1 MIIRKGEEHMKW
13 LIKNG
18 TIASEEKTFL
28 ADLLLEDDKIIKI
41 DTNIEDVEAKCIDAE
56 GCYVMPGAVDIHT
69 HMDLDVGIARAI
81 DDFYTGTIAAACGG
95 TTTIIDHMAFG
106 PKGCNLMHQVKEYHK
121 LADHNAVVDYGF
133 HGVFQHVNDDIL
145 KEMKKVVKDEGIT
158 SFKIYM
164 TYDYKLSDE
173 DIVRVLKQAKE
184 DGILITVHCE
194 NDGIVSYFRKKFVGE
209 GKTEVRYHPLSR
221 PNEAE
226 AEAVNRMLYL
236 ASAIGDAPVYIVH
249 LSTKEGLEEIRQA
262 KKRGQKHIGVETCPQ
277 YLLLTDD
284 LYDDP
289 SEGLKAV
296 MAPPFEAYKITALDK
311 YFVDKT
317 MLIEELIPSI
327 GREQRFLCITRPRR
341 FGKTVMANMVA
352 SYFGKAIDSSFVF
365 EHLAIAKSPVYEEYI
380 NKYDVIYID
389 FSRLPENC
397 QTYEEYINRIK
408 TGIKE
413 DLLEEFSE
421 LELKE
426 EMSLWDILAKIFQ
439 KTNRKFMFIMDEW
452 DAVVHMPFISQK
464 ERQEYLLFLKNLL
477 KDQVYVE
484 LAYMTGILP
493 IAKYS
498 AASELNMF
506 VEYNM
511 ATRERFSSYFGFSE
525 EEIDKLFQIY
535 SETTIRPRITRHD
548 LKIWYDGYCTASG
561 EQLYNPRSIICALS
575 DNQLGSYWT
584 GSGPYDEIFYYI
596 KGNIDEVREDFI
608 LMISGEHIE
617 AKVQEYAATA
627 EELTTKNQIYSAM
640 VIYGLLTYE
649 DGEVFIPNR
658 ELMYKY
664 NELLLT
670 NESLG
675 YVYRLAKES
684 ERMLKATLAGDTQ
697 TMAEILEYAHNTE
710 SPILSYNNEIELSAI
725 VNLVYLAA
733 RGKYR
738 VEREDKAGKG
748 YVDFIFYPE
757 KKNSSAIILELKVD
771 ASPEEAIQQIKDKQY
786 ILRFKGKLAEKA
798 KYTGEI
804 LLVGINYNKETKM
817 HSCKI
822 EKINRNLPRA
832 KETPS
837 VR

>member
-1 MIIRKGEEHMKW
+1 MGI
-13 LIKNG
+13 
-18 TIASEEKTFL
+18 FL
-28 ADLLLEDDKIIKI
+28 
-41 DTNIEDVEAKCIDAE
+41 N
-56 GCYVMPGAVDIHT
+56 
-69 HMDLDVGIARAI
+69 
-81 DDFYTGTIAAACGG
+81 
-95 TTTIIDHMAFG
+95 
-106 PKGCNLMHQVKEYHK
+106 
-121 LADHNAVVDYGF
+121 
-133 HGVFQHVNDDIL
+133 
-145 KEMKKVVKDEGIT
+145 
-158 SFKIYM
+158 
-164 TYDYKLSDE
+164 
-173 DIVRVLKQAKE
+173 
-184 DGILITVHCE
+184 
-194 NDGIVSYFRKKFVGE
+194 
-209 GKTEVRYHPLSR
+209 
-221 PNEAE
+221 
-226 AEAVNRMLYL
+226 
-236 ASAIGDAPVYIVH
+236 
-249 LSTKEGLEEIRQA
+249 STA
-262 KKRGQKHIGVETCPQ
+262 
-277 YLLLTDD
+277 
-284 LYDDP
+284 
-289 SEGLKAV
+289 
-296 MAPPFEAYKITALDK
+296 PFEAYKITALDK

-413 DLLEEFSE
+413 DLLEEFPE

-439 KTNRKFMFIMDEW
+439 KTNRKFIFIMDEW
-452 DAVVHMPFISQK
+452 DAVFHMPFISQK

-525 EEIDKLFQIY
+525 EEVDKLFQIY
-535 SETTIRPRITRHD
+535 SETTILPRITRQD

-710 SPILSYNNEIELSAI
+710 SPILSYNILSYNNEIELSAI

-733 RGKYR
+733 RDKYR

-757 KKNSSAIILELKVD
+757 KKNISAIILELKVD

-822 EKINRNLPRA
+822 EKINRNLPQA

>member
-1 MIIRKGEEHMKW
+1 MGI
-13 LIKNG
+13 
-18 TIASEEKTFL
+18 FL
-28 ADLLLEDDKIIKI
+28 
-41 DTNIEDVEAKCIDAE
+41 N
-56 GCYVMPGAVDIHT
+56 
-69 HMDLDVGIARAI
+69 
-81 DDFYTGTIAAACGG
+81 
-95 TTTIIDHMAFG
+95 
-106 PKGCNLMHQVKEYHK
+106 
-121 LADHNAVVDYGF
+121 
-133 HGVFQHVNDDIL
+133 
-145 KEMKKVVKDEGIT
+145 
-158 SFKIYM
+158 
-164 TYDYKLSDE
+164 
-173 DIVRVLKQAKE
+173 
-184 DGILITVHCE
+184 
-194 NDGIVSYFRKKFVGE
+194 
-209 GKTEVRYHPLSR
+209 
-221 PNEAE
+221 
-226 AEAVNRMLYL
+226 
-236 ASAIGDAPVYIVH
+236 
-249 LSTKEGLEEIRQA
+249 STA
-262 KKRGQKHIGVETCPQ
+262 
-277 YLLLTDD
+277 
-284 LYDDP
+284 
-289 SEGLKAV
+289 
-296 MAPPFEAYKITALDK
+296 PFEAYKITALDK

-352 SYFGKAIDSSFVF
+352 SYFGKAIDSSFIF

-413 DLLEEFSE
+413 DLLEEFPE

-452 DAVVHMPFISQK
+452 DAVFHMPFIFQK

-525 EEIDKLFQIY
+525 EEVDKLFQIY

-596 KGNIDEVREDFI
+596 KGNIDKVREDFI

-733 RGKYR
+733 RDKYR

-757 KKNSSAIILELKVD
+757 KKNISAIILKLKVD

-822 EKINRNLPRA
+822 EKINRNLPQA
-832 KETPS
+832 KEGCVLAGRKILFIAGGIWGIIRWLWLS
-837 VR
+837 MK

>member
-1 MIIRKGEEHMKW
+1 MGMFVNPDNSAFQVA
-13 LIKNG
+13 LN
-18 TIASEEKTFL
+18 SE
-28 ADLLLEDDKIIKI
+28 
-41 DTNIEDVEAKCIDAE
+41 
-56 GCYVMPGAVDIHT
+56 
-69 HMDLDVGIARAI
+69 
-81 DDFYTGTIAAACGG
+81 
-95 TTTIIDHMAFG
+95 
-106 PKGCNLMHQVKEYHK
+106 
-121 LADHNAVVDYGF
+121 
-133 HGVFQHVNDDIL
+133 
-145 KEMKKVVKDEGIT
+145 
-158 SFKIYM
+158 IY
-164 TYDYKLSDE
+164 
-173 DIVRVLKQAKE
+173 
-184 DGILITVHCE
+184 
-194 NDGIVSYFRKKFVGE
+194 
-209 GKTEVRYHPLSR
+209 
-221 PNEAE
+221 
-226 AEAVNRMLYL
+226 
-236 ASAIGDAPVYIVH
+236 
-249 LSTKEGLEEIRQA
+249 
-262 KKRGQKHIGVETCPQ
+262 
-277 YLLLTDD
+277 
-284 LYDDP
+284 
-289 SEGLKAV
+289 
-296 MAPPFEAYKITALDK
+296 
-311 YFVDKT
+311 VDKT
-317 MLIEELIPSI
+317 GMLEYTNKVINTLQGYICNS
-327 GREQRFLCITRPRR
+327 RPRR
-341 FGKTVMANMVA
+341 FGKSVTANMLA
-352 SYFGKAIDSSFVF
+352 AYYSKGCDSREMFSTLKISESIGF
-365 EHLAIAKSPVYEEYI
+365 EKNI

-413 DLLEEFSE
+413 DLLEEFPE

-452 DAVVHMPFISQK
+452 DTVFHMPFISQK

-525 EEIDKLFQIY
+525 EEVDKLFQIY

-733 RGKYR
+733 RDKYR
-738 VEREDKAGKG
+738 VEREDK
-748 YVDFIFYPE
+748 
-757 KKNSSAIILELKVD
+757 
-771 ASPEEAIQQIKDKQY
+771 
-786 ILRFKGKLAEKA
+786 
-798 KYTGEI
+798 
-804 LLVGINYNKETKM
+804 
-817 HSCKI
+817 
-822 EKINRNLPRA
+822 
-832 KETPS
+832 
-837 VR
+837 

>member
-1 MIIRKGEEHMKW
+1 MGIF
-13 LIKNG
+13 LNG
-18 TIASEEKTFL
+18 TA
-28 ADLLLEDDKIIKI
+28 
-41 DTNIEDVEAKCIDAE
+41 
-56 GCYVMPGAVDIHT
+56 
-69 HMDLDVGIARAI
+69 
-81 DDFYTGTIAAACGG
+81 
-95 TTTIIDHMAFG
+95 
-106 PKGCNLMHQVKEYHK
+106 
-121 LADHNAVVDYGF
+121 
-133 HGVFQHVNDDIL
+133 
-145 KEMKKVVKDEGIT
+145 
-158 SFKIYM
+158 
-164 TYDYKLSDE
+164 
-173 DIVRVLKQAKE
+173 
-184 DGILITVHCE
+184 
-194 NDGIVSYFRKKFVGE
+194 
-209 GKTEVRYHPLSR
+209 
-221 PNEAE
+221 
-226 AEAVNRMLYL
+226 
-236 ASAIGDAPVYIVH
+236 
-249 LSTKEGLEEIRQA
+249 
-262 KKRGQKHIGVETCPQ
+262 
-277 YLLLTDD
+277 
-284 LYDDP
+284 
-289 SEGLKAV
+289 
-296 MAPPFEAYKITALDK
+296 PFEAYKITALDK

-352 SYFGKAIDSSFVF
+352 SYFGKAIDSSFIF

-413 DLLEEFSE
+413 DLLEEFPE

-452 DAVVHMPFISQK
+452 DAVFHMPFISQK
-464 ERQEYLLFLKNLL
+464 GRQEYLLFLKNLL

-525 EEIDKLFQIY
+525 EEVDKLFQIY

-733 RGKYR
+733 RDKYR
-738 VEREDKAGKG
+738 VEREDK
-748 YVDFIFYPE
+748 
-757 KKNSSAIILELKVD
+757 
-771 ASPEEAIQQIKDKQY
+771 
-786 ILRFKGKLAEKA
+786 
-798 KYTGEI
+798 
-804 LLVGINYNKETKM
+804 
-817 HSCKI
+817 
-822 EKINRNLPRA
+822 
-832 KETPS
+832 
-837 VR
+837 

>member
-1 MIIRKGEEHMKW
+1 
-13 LIKNG
+13 
-18 TIASEEKTFL
+18 
-28 ADLLLEDDKIIKI
+28 
-41 DTNIEDVEAKCIDAE
+41 
-56 GCYVMPGAVDIHT
+56 
-69 HMDLDVGIARAI
+69 
-81 DDFYTGTIAAACGG
+81 
-95 TTTIIDHMAFG
+95 
-106 PKGCNLMHQVKEYHK
+106 
-121 LADHNAVVDYGF
+121 
-133 HGVFQHVNDDIL
+133 
-145 KEMKKVVKDEGIT
+145 
-158 SFKIYM
+158 
-164 TYDYKLSDE
+164 
-173 DIVRVLKQAKE
+173 
-184 DGILITVHCE
+184 
-194 NDGIVSYFRKKFVGE
+194 
-209 GKTEVRYHPLSR
+209 
-221 PNEAE
+221 
-226 AEAVNRMLYL
+226 
-236 ASAIGDAPVYIVH
+236 
-249 LSTKEGLEEIRQA
+249 
-262 KKRGQKHIGVETCPQ
+262 
-277 YLLLTDD
+277 
-284 LYDDP
+284 
-289 SEGLKAV
+289 
-296 MAPPFEAYKITALDK
+296 
-311 YFVDKT
+311 
-317 MLIEELIPSI
+317 
-327 GREQRFLCITRPRR
+327 
-341 FGKTVMANMVA
+341 MANMVA

-389 FSRLPENC
+389 FSRLPENF

-413 DLLEEFSE
+413 DLLEEFPE

-426 EMSLWDILAKIFQ
+426 GMSLWDILAKIFQ

-452 DAVVHMPFISQK
+452 DAVFHMPFISQK

-525 EEIDKLFQIY
+525 EEVDKLFQTY

-697 TMAEILEYAHNTE
+697 TMAEIWEYAHNTE

-733 RGKYR
+733 RDKYR
-738 VEREDKAGKG
+738 VEREDKAGEG

-757 KKNSSAIILELKVD
+757 KKNISAIILELKVD

-822 EKINRNLPRA
+822 EKINRNLPQA

-837 VR
+837 FDK

>member
-1 MIIRKGEEHMKW
+1 MAMFVNPDNSAFQVA
-13 LIKNG
+13 LN
-18 TIASEEKTFL
+18 SE
-28 ADLLLEDDKIIKI
+28 
-41 DTNIEDVEAKCIDAE
+41 
-56 GCYVMPGAVDIHT
+56 
-69 HMDLDVGIARAI
+69 
-81 DDFYTGTIAAACGG
+81 
-95 TTTIIDHMAFG
+95 
-106 PKGCNLMHQVKEYHK
+106 
-121 LADHNAVVDYGF
+121 
-133 HGVFQHVNDDIL
+133 
-145 KEMKKVVKDEGIT
+145 
-158 SFKIYM
+158 IY
-164 TYDYKLSDE
+164 
-173 DIVRVLKQAKE
+173 
-184 DGILITVHCE
+184 
-194 NDGIVSYFRKKFVGE
+194 
-209 GKTEVRYHPLSR
+209 
-221 PNEAE
+221 
-226 AEAVNRMLYL
+226 
-236 ASAIGDAPVYIVH
+236 
-249 LSTKEGLEEIRQA
+249 
-262 KKRGQKHIGVETCPQ
+262 
-277 YLLLTDD
+277 
-284 LYDDP
+284 
-289 SEGLKAV
+289 
-296 MAPPFEAYKITALDK
+296 
-311 YFVDKT
+311 VDKT
-317 MLIEELIPSI
+317 GMLEYTNKVINTLQGYICNS
-327 GREQRFLCITRPRR
+327 RPRR
-341 FGKTVMANMVA
+341 FGKSVTANMLA
-352 SYFGKAIDSSFVF
+352 AYYSKGCDSREMFSTLKISESIGF
-365 EHLAIAKSPVYEEYI
+365 KKNI

-413 DLLEEFSE
+413 DLLEEFPE

-426 EMSLWDILAKIFQ
+426 EMPLWDILAKIFQ

-452 DAVVHMPFISQK
+452 DAVFHMPFISQK

-525 EEIDKLFQIY
+525 EEVDKLFQIY

-697 TMAEILEYAHNTE
+697 TMAEILEYDHNTE

-733 RGKYR
+733 RDKYR
-738 VEREDKAGKG
+738 VEREDK
-748 YVDFIFYPE
+748 
-757 KKNSSAIILELKVD
+757 
-771 ASPEEAIQQIKDKQY
+771 
-786 ILRFKGKLAEKA
+786 
-798 KYTGEI
+798 
-804 LLVGINYNKETKM
+804 
-817 HSCKI
+817 
-822 EKINRNLPRA
+822 
-832 KETPS
+832 
-837 VR
+837 

>member
-1 MIIRKGEEHMKW
+1 MGI
-13 LIKNG
+13 
-18 TIASEEKTFL
+18 FL
-28 ADLLLEDDKIIKI
+28 
-41 DTNIEDVEAKCIDAE
+41 N
-56 GCYVMPGAVDIHT
+56 
-69 HMDLDVGIARAI
+69 
-81 DDFYTGTIAAACGG
+81 
-95 TTTIIDHMAFG
+95 
-106 PKGCNLMHQVKEYHK
+106 
-121 LADHNAVVDYGF
+121 
-133 HGVFQHVNDDIL
+133 
-145 KEMKKVVKDEGIT
+145 
-158 SFKIYM
+158 
-164 TYDYKLSDE
+164 
-173 DIVRVLKQAKE
+173 
-184 DGILITVHCE
+184 
-194 NDGIVSYFRKKFVGE
+194 
-209 GKTEVRYHPLSR
+209 
-221 PNEAE
+221 
-226 AEAVNRMLYL
+226 
-236 ASAIGDAPVYIVH
+236 
-249 LSTKEGLEEIRQA
+249 STA
-262 KKRGQKHIGVETCPQ
+262 
-277 YLLLTDD
+277 
-284 LYDDP
+284 
-289 SEGLKAV
+289 
-296 MAPPFEAYKITALDK
+296 PFEAYKITALDK

-413 DLLEEFSE
+413 DLFEEFPE

-452 DAVVHMPFISQK
+452 DAVFHMPFISQK

-525 EEIDKLFQIY
+525 EEVDKLFQIY

-684 ERMLKATLAGDTQ
+684 ERTLKATLAGDTQ

-733 RGKYR
+733 RDKYR

-757 KKNSSAIILELKVD
+757 KKNISAIILELKVD

-822 EKINRNLPRA
+822 EKINRNLPQA

-837 VR
+837 FDK

>member
-1 MIIRKGEEHMKW
+1 MGI
-13 LIKNG
+13 
-18 TIASEEKTFL
+18 FL
-28 ADLLLEDDKIIKI
+28 
-41 DTNIEDVEAKCIDAE
+41 N
-56 GCYVMPGAVDIHT
+56 
-69 HMDLDVGIARAI
+69 
-81 DDFYTGTIAAACGG
+81 
-95 TTTIIDHMAFG
+95 
-106 PKGCNLMHQVKEYHK
+106 
-121 LADHNAVVDYGF
+121 
-133 HGVFQHVNDDIL
+133 
-145 KEMKKVVKDEGIT
+145 
-158 SFKIYM
+158 
-164 TYDYKLSDE
+164 
-173 DIVRVLKQAKE
+173 
-184 DGILITVHCE
+184 
-194 NDGIVSYFRKKFVGE
+194 
-209 GKTEVRYHPLSR
+209 
-221 PNEAE
+221 
-226 AEAVNRMLYL
+226 
-236 ASAIGDAPVYIVH
+236 
-249 LSTKEGLEEIRQA
+249 STA
-262 KKRGQKHIGVETCPQ
+262 
-277 YLLLTDD
+277 
-284 LYDDP
+284 
-289 SEGLKAV
+289 
-296 MAPPFEAYKITALDK
+296 PFEAYKITALDK

-413 DLLEEFSE
+413 DLLEEFPE

-452 DAVVHMPFISQK
+452 DAVFHMPFISQK

-525 EEIDKLFQIY
+525 EEVDKLFQIY

-733 RGKYR
+733 RDKYR

-757 KKNSSAIILELKVD
+757 KKNISAIILELKVD

-786 ILRFKGKLAEKA
+786 ILRFKGKLTEKA

-822 EKINRNLPRA
+822 EKINRNLPQAR
-832 KETPS
+832 ETPPKRVSLPDGFVCPVS
-837 VR
+837 VGQKNIMFFVAFIRNAPKSTAEFHKKDK

>member
-1 MIIRKGEEHMKW
+1 MGI
-13 LIKNG
+13 
-18 TIASEEKTFL
+18 FL
-28 ADLLLEDDKIIKI
+28 
-41 DTNIEDVEAKCIDAE
+41 N
-56 GCYVMPGAVDIHT
+56 
-69 HMDLDVGIARAI
+69 
-81 DDFYTGTIAAACGG
+81 
-95 TTTIIDHMAFG
+95 
-106 PKGCNLMHQVKEYHK
+106 
-121 LADHNAVVDYGF
+121 
-133 HGVFQHVNDDIL
+133 
-145 KEMKKVVKDEGIT
+145 
-158 SFKIYM
+158 
-164 TYDYKLSDE
+164 
-173 DIVRVLKQAKE
+173 
-184 DGILITVHCE
+184 
-194 NDGIVSYFRKKFVGE
+194 
-209 GKTEVRYHPLSR
+209 
-221 PNEAE
+221 
-226 AEAVNRMLYL
+226 
-236 ASAIGDAPVYIVH
+236 
-249 LSTKEGLEEIRQA
+249 STA
-262 KKRGQKHIGVETCPQ
+262 
-277 YLLLTDD
+277 
-284 LYDDP
+284 
-289 SEGLKAV
+289 
-296 MAPPFEAYKITALDK
+296 PFEAYKITALDK

-413 DLLEEFSE
+413 DLLEEFPE

-439 KTNRKFMFIMDEW
+439 KTNRKFMFIIDEW
-452 DAVVHMPFISQK
+452 DAVFHMPFISQK

-525 EEIDKLFQIY
+525 EEVDKLFQIY

-733 RGKYR
+733 RDKYR

-748 YVDFIFYPE
+748 YVDFIFYSE
-757 KKNSSAIILELKVD
+757 KKNISAIILELKVD
-771 ASPEEAIQQIKDKQY
+771 ASPEETIQQIKDKQY

-822 EKINRNLPRA
+822 EKINRKFAAGKGRRP
-832 KETPS
+832 PFG
-837 VR
+837 

>member
-1 MIIRKGEEHMKW
+1 MGI
-13 LIKNG
+13 
-18 TIASEEKTFL
+18 FL
-28 ADLLLEDDKIIKI
+28 
-41 DTNIEDVEAKCIDAE
+41 N
-56 GCYVMPGAVDIHT
+56 
-69 HMDLDVGIARAI
+69 
-81 DDFYTGTIAAACGG
+81 
-95 TTTIIDHMAFG
+95 
-106 PKGCNLMHQVKEYHK
+106 
-121 LADHNAVVDYGF
+121 
-133 HGVFQHVNDDIL
+133 
-145 KEMKKVVKDEGIT
+145 
-158 SFKIYM
+158 
-164 TYDYKLSDE
+164 
-173 DIVRVLKQAKE
+173 
-184 DGILITVHCE
+184 
-194 NDGIVSYFRKKFVGE
+194 
-209 GKTEVRYHPLSR
+209 
-221 PNEAE
+221 
-226 AEAVNRMLYL
+226 
-236 ASAIGDAPVYIVH
+236 
-249 LSTKEGLEEIRQA
+249 STA
-262 KKRGQKHIGVETCPQ
+262 
-277 YLLLTDD
+277 
-284 LYDDP
+284 
-289 SEGLKAV
+289 
-296 MAPPFEAYKITALDK
+296 PFEAYKITALDK

-352 SYFGKAIDSSFVF
+352 SYFGKAIDSSFIF
-365 EHLAIAKSPVYEEYI
+365 EHLAIAESPRYREYI

-413 DLLEEFSE
+413 DLLEEFPE

-439 KTNRKFMFIMDEW
+439 KTNRKFIFIMDEW
-452 DAVVHMPFISQK
+452 DAVFHMSFISQK

-525 EEIDKLFQIY
+525 EEVDKLFQIY
-535 SETTIRPRITRHD
+535 SETTIRPRITRQD

-675 YVYRLAKES
+675 YVYWLAKES

-725 VNLVYLAA
+725 VNLVYLSA
-733 RGKYR
+733 RDKYR

-757 KKNSSAIILELKVD
+757 KKNISAIILELKVD

-798 KYTGEI
+798 KYTGEV
-804 LLVGINYNKETKM
+804 LLVGISYNKETKM

-822 EKINRNLPRA
+822 ERINRNL
-832 KETPS
+832 S
-837 VR
+837 VK

>member
-1 MIIRKGEEHMKW
+1 
-13 LIKNG
+13 
-18 TIASEEKTFL
+18 
-28 ADLLLEDDKIIKI
+28 
-41 DTNIEDVEAKCIDAE
+41 
-56 GCYVMPGAVDIHT
+56 
-69 HMDLDVGIARAI
+69 
-81 DDFYTGTIAAACGG
+81 
-95 TTTIIDHMAFG
+95 
-106 PKGCNLMHQVKEYHK
+106 
-121 LADHNAVVDYGF
+121 
-133 HGVFQHVNDDIL
+133 
-145 KEMKKVVKDEGIT
+145 
-158 SFKIYM
+158 
-164 TYDYKLSDE
+164 
-173 DIVRVLKQAKE
+173 
-184 DGILITVHCE
+184 
-194 NDGIVSYFRKKFVGE
+194 
-209 GKTEVRYHPLSR
+209 
-221 PNEAE
+221 
-226 AEAVNRMLYL
+226 
-236 ASAIGDAPVYIVH
+236 
-249 LSTKEGLEEIRQA
+249 
-262 KKRGQKHIGVETCPQ
+262 
-277 YLLLTDD
+277 
-284 LYDDP
+284 
-289 SEGLKAV
+289 
-296 MAPPFEAYKITALDK
+296 
-311 YFVDKT
+311 
-317 MLIEELIPSI
+317 
-327 GREQRFLCITRPRR
+327 
-341 FGKTVMANMVA
+341 
-352 SYFGKAIDSSFVF
+352 
-365 EHLAIAKSPVYEEYI
+365 
-380 NKYDVIYID
+380 
-389 FSRLPENC
+389 
-397 QTYEEYINRIK
+397 
-408 TGIKE
+408 
-413 DLLEEFSE
+413 
-421 LELKE
+421 
-426 EMSLWDILAKIFQ
+426 
-439 KTNRKFMFIMDEW
+439 
-452 DAVVHMPFISQK
+452 
-464 ERQEYLLFLKNLL
+464 
-477 KDQVYVE
+477 
-484 LAYMTGILP
+484 
-493 IAKYS
+493 
-498 AASELNMF
+498 
-506 VEYNM
+506 M

-525 EEIDKLFQIY
+525 EEVDKLFQIY

-733 RGKYR
+733 RDKYR

-757 KKNSSAIILELKVD
+757 KKNISAIILELKVD

-798 KYTGEI
+798 KCTGEI

-822 EKINRNLPRA
+822 EKINRNLPQA

-837 VR
+837 FDK

>member
-1 MIIRKGEEHMKW
+1 MGI
-13 LIKNG
+13 
-18 TIASEEKTFL
+18 FL
-28 ADLLLEDDKIIKI
+28 
-41 DTNIEDVEAKCIDAE
+41 N
-56 GCYVMPGAVDIHT
+56 
-69 HMDLDVGIARAI
+69 
-81 DDFYTGTIAAACGG
+81 
-95 TTTIIDHMAFG
+95 
-106 PKGCNLMHQVKEYHK
+106 
-121 LADHNAVVDYGF
+121 
-133 HGVFQHVNDDIL
+133 
-145 KEMKKVVKDEGIT
+145 
-158 SFKIYM
+158 
-164 TYDYKLSDE
+164 
-173 DIVRVLKQAKE
+173 
-184 DGILITVHCE
+184 
-194 NDGIVSYFRKKFVGE
+194 
-209 GKTEVRYHPLSR
+209 
-221 PNEAE
+221 
-226 AEAVNRMLYL
+226 
-236 ASAIGDAPVYIVH
+236 
-249 LSTKEGLEEIRQA
+249 STA
-262 KKRGQKHIGVETCPQ
+262 
-277 YLLLTDD
+277 
-284 LYDDP
+284 
-289 SEGLKAV
+289 
-296 MAPPFEAYKITALDK
+296 PFEAYKITALDK
-311 YFVDKT
+311 YFIDKT

-452 DAVVHMPFISQK
+452 DAVFHMPFISQK

-525 EEIDKLFQIY
+525 EEVDKLFQIY

-561 EQLYNPRSIICALS
+561 EHLYNPRSIICALT
-575 DNQLGSYWT
+575 DNQLCCYWT

-733 RGKYR
+733 RDKYR

-822 EKINRNLPRA
+822 EKINRNLPQA

>member
-1 MIIRKGEEHMKW
+1 MGI
-13 LIKNG
+13 
-18 TIASEEKTFL
+18 FL
-28 ADLLLEDDKIIKI
+28 
-41 DTNIEDVEAKCIDAE
+41 N
-56 GCYVMPGAVDIHT
+56 
-69 HMDLDVGIARAI
+69 
-81 DDFYTGTIAAACGG
+81 
-95 TTTIIDHMAFG
+95 
-106 PKGCNLMHQVKEYHK
+106 
-121 LADHNAVVDYGF
+121 
-133 HGVFQHVNDDIL
+133 
-145 KEMKKVVKDEGIT
+145 
-158 SFKIYM
+158 
-164 TYDYKLSDE
+164 
-173 DIVRVLKQAKE
+173 
-184 DGILITVHCE
+184 
-194 NDGIVSYFRKKFVGE
+194 
-209 GKTEVRYHPLSR
+209 
-221 PNEAE
+221 
-226 AEAVNRMLYL
+226 
-236 ASAIGDAPVYIVH
+236 
-249 LSTKEGLEEIRQA
+249 STA
-262 KKRGQKHIGVETCPQ
+262 
-277 YLLLTDD
+277 
-284 LYDDP
+284 
-289 SEGLKAV
+289 
-296 MAPPFEAYKITALDK
+296 PFEAYKITALDK

-413 DLLEEFSE
+413 DLLEEFPE

-452 DAVVHMPFISQK
+452 DTVFHMPFISQK

-525 EEIDKLFQIY
+525 EEVDKLFQIY
-535 SETTIRPRITRHD
+535 SETSIRPRITRHD

-561 EQLYNPRSIICALS
+561 EQLYNPRSIICAVS

-733 RGKYR
+733 RDKYR

-757 KKNSSAIILELKVD
+757 KKNISAIILELKVD

-822 EKINRNLPRA
+822 EKINRNLPQA

>member
-1 MIIRKGEEHMKW
+1 MNKNTIKKFAIEARKK
-13 LIKNG
+13 LIDSVTDKAGMLGITEKSCSEPITKGPDFEVYQTVAGTEVTLNKNQCEQRKKLV
-18 TIASEEKTFL
+18 SQ
-28 ADLLLEDDKIIKI
+28 
-41 DTNIEDVEAKCIDAE
+41 IESRGFE
-56 GCYVMPGAVDIHT
+56 
-69 HMDLDVGIARAI
+69 
-81 DDFYTGTIAAACGG
+81 
-95 TTTIIDHMAFG
+95 
-106 PKGCNLMHQVKEYHK
+106 
-121 LADHNAVVDYGF
+121 AVVEEVAYTWF
-133 HGVFQHVNDDIL
+133 NRICAIRFMEVNDYL
-145 KEMKKVVKDEGIT
+145 PNR
-158 SFKIYM
+158 
-164 TYDYKLSDE
+164 
-173 DIVRVLKQAKE
+173 VRVLSSEK
-184 DGILITVHCE
+184 
-194 NDGIVSYFRKKFVGE
+194 E
-209 GKTEVRYHPLSR
+209 GKMEPDLVTR
-221 PNEAE
+221 
-226 AEAVNRMLYL
+226 
-236 ASAIGDAPVYIVH
+236 APDVD
-249 LSTKEGLEEIRQA
+249 LNLTAQEKEEIINW
-262 KKRGQKHIGVETCPQ
+262 KMSGTSED
-277 YLLLTDD
+277 TDK
-284 LYDDP
+284 LYCKLFLKQCHQLHDILP
-289 SEGLKAV
+289 GL
-296 MAPPFEAYKITALDK
+296 FEADSDY
-311 YFVDKT
+311 
-317 MLIEELIPSI
+317 MEL
-327 GREQRFLCITRPRR
+327 L
-341 FGKTVMANMVA
+341 FGI
-352 SYFGKAIDSSFVF
+352 SYT
-365 EHLAIAKSPVYEEYI
+365 
-380 NKYDVIYID
+380 NKDDVIYID

-413 DLLEEFSE
+413 DLFEEFPE

-452 DAVVHMPFISQK
+452 DAVFHMPFISQK

-525 EEIDKLFQIY
+525 EEVDKLFQIY

-733 RGKYR
+733 RDKYR
-738 VEREDKAGKG
+738 VEREDK
-748 YVDFIFYPE
+748 
-757 KKNSSAIILELKVD
+757 
-771 ASPEEAIQQIKDKQY
+771 
-786 ILRFKGKLAEKA
+786 
-798 KYTGEI
+798 
-804 LLVGINYNKETKM
+804 
-817 HSCKI
+817 
-822 EKINRNLPRA
+822 
-832 KETPS
+832 
-837 VR
+837 

>member
-1 MIIRKGEEHMKW
+1 MGI
-13 LIKNG
+13 
-18 TIASEEKTFL
+18 FL
-28 ADLLLEDDKIIKI
+28 
-41 DTNIEDVEAKCIDAE
+41 N
-56 GCYVMPGAVDIHT
+56 
-69 HMDLDVGIARAI
+69 
-81 DDFYTGTIAAACGG
+81 
-95 TTTIIDHMAFG
+95 
-106 PKGCNLMHQVKEYHK
+106 
-121 LADHNAVVDYGF
+121 
-133 HGVFQHVNDDIL
+133 
-145 KEMKKVVKDEGIT
+145 
-158 SFKIYM
+158 
-164 TYDYKLSDE
+164 
-173 DIVRVLKQAKE
+173 
-184 DGILITVHCE
+184 
-194 NDGIVSYFRKKFVGE
+194 
-209 GKTEVRYHPLSR
+209 
-221 PNEAE
+221 
-226 AEAVNRMLYL
+226 
-236 ASAIGDAPVYIVH
+236 
-249 LSTKEGLEEIRQA
+249 STA
-262 KKRGQKHIGVETCPQ
+262 
-277 YLLLTDD
+277 
-284 LYDDP
+284 
-289 SEGLKAV
+289 
-296 MAPPFEAYKITALDK
+296 PFEAYKITALDK

-413 DLLEEFSE
+413 DLLEEFPE

-452 DAVVHMPFISQK
+452 DAVFHMPFIFQK

-525 EEIDKLFQIY
+525 EEVDKLFQIY

-733 RGKYR
+733 RDKYR

-757 KKNSSAIILELKVD
+757 KKNISAIILKLKVD

-822 EKINRNLPRA
+822 EKINRNLPQA
-832 KETPS
+832 KEGCVLAGRKILFIAGEIWGIIRWLWLS
-837 VR
+837 MK